1 MWGKGECLEETDR
14 RIVVVVS
21 SLTAFLTPFAAS
33 SFNIALPTISREFG
47 LDAISMSWASL
58 AYLLTSAML
67 LVPFG
72 KLADMYGRKR
82 VFIYGVSIFTVA
94 SLLLSFYPSSF
105 TLILLRVMQG
115 VGTSM
120 IFGTSVAILVSV
132 FPPERRGAVLG
143 VNAASVYV
151 GLSVGPYIG
160 GILTQ
165 SFGWRSI
172 FLCGVGLGAAIV
184 ALTLWRVRGEWV
196 EARGERF
203 DLLGSAVYGLT
214 LLCIMY
220 GFSLLPQESSYIPLA
235 AGVAGLAAFLWV
247 ESRARNPVLDINLF
261 RSNMRFTFSSLATFI
276 NFGATYAVNYL
287 LSLYLQY
294 LKGLSPID
302 AGLVL
307 IASPV
312 VQAFCSP
319 VAGRLSDRIE
329 PGKLASIGM
338 AITVIGLLPFILLDG
353 FTSILFVVC
362 GLAVI
367 GFGLSLFASPNTNAI
382 MSSVDSKYYGV
393 ASSTTGTM
401 RLTGQMLSMGITM
414 ILFAVNIGQ
423 IEIRPEVYPQLLASV
438 HSAFI
443 IFSVLCVL
451 GVFASLV
458 GDRKGTT

>member
-1 MWGKGECLEETDR
+1 MEETDR

-33 SFNIALPTISREFG
+33 SFNIALPTISSEFG

-105 TLILLRVMQG
+105 TLILLRAMQG

-165 SFGWRSI
+165 SLGWRSI

-184 ALTLWRVRGEWV
+184 VLTLWRVRGEWV

-235 AGVAGLAAFLWV
+235 AGAAGLAAFLWV

-261 RSNMRFTFSSLATFI
+261 RSNMRFTFSNLATFI

-329 PGKLASIGM
+329 PGKLASVGM
-338 AITVIGLLPFILLDG
+338 AITVLGLLPFILLDD

-362 GLAVI
+362 GLAVL
-367 GFGLSLFASPNTNAI
+367 GFGLSLFAAPNTNAI

-458 GDRKGTT
+458 GDRKGAT

>member
-1 MWGKGECLEETDR
+1 MEETDR

-172 FLCGVGLGAAIV
+172 FLCGVGLGATIV
-184 ALTLWRVRGEWV
+184 VLTLWRVRGEWV

-261 RSNMRFTFSSLATFI
+261 RSNMRFTFSNLATFI

-329 PGKLASIGM
+329 PGKLASVGM
-338 AITVIGLLPFILLDG
+338 AITVLGLLPFILLDD

-362 GLAVI
+362 GLAVL
-367 GFGLSLFASPNTNAI
+367 GFGLSLFAAPNTNAI

-458 GDRKGTT
+458 GDRKGVT

>member
-1 MWGKGECLEETDR
+1 MEETDR

-82 VFIYGVSIFTVA
+82 VFVYGVSIFTVA

-338 AITVIGLLPFILLDG
+338 AVTVIGLLPFILLDG

-362 GLAVI
+362 GLAVL
-367 GFGLSLFASPNTNAI
+367 GFGLSLFAAPNTNAI

>member
-1 MWGKGECLEETDR
+1 LEETDR
-14 RIVVVVS
+14 RIVVIVS

-82 VFIYGVSIFTVA
+82 VFVYGVSIFTVA
-94 SLLLSFYPSSF
+94 SLLLSLYPSSF

-165 SFGWRSI
+165 SLGWRSI
-172 FLCGVGLGAAIV
+172 FLCGVVIGVAIV
-184 ALTLWRVRGEWV
+184 ALTLWRVKGEWI

-203 DLLGSAVYGLT
+203 DLLGSVTYGLT

-220 GFSLLPQESSYIPLA
+220 GFSLLPNEASYVPLA
-235 AGVAGLAAFLWV
+235 VGVAGIVAFLMI
-247 ESRARNPVLDINLF
+247 EARARHPVLDINLF
-261 RSNMRFTFSSLATFI
+261 RSNMAFTFSSLATFI
-276 NFGATYAVNYL
+276 NFSATYAVNYL

-294 LKGLSPID
+294 IKGLTPTD

-312 VQAFCSP
+312 VQAICSP

-329 PGKLASIGM
+329 PGKLASVGM
-338 AITVIGLLPFILLDG
+338 AVTVLGLIPFTLLDG
-353 FTSILFVVC
+353 YTSIPYVV
-362 GLAVI
+362 GSLAVL
-367 GFGLSLFASPNTNAI
+367 GVGLSLFASPNTNAI
-382 MSSVDSKYYGV
+382 MSSVDKAFYGV

-414 ILFAVNIGQ
+414 ILFAVDIGQ
-423 IEIRPEVYPQLLASV
+423 AEIGPDVYPQLLTSV

-443 IFSVLCVL
+443 IFSVLCII

-458 GDRKGTT
+458 RKR

>member
-1 MWGKGECLEETDR
+1 
-14 RIVVVVS
+14 
-21 SLTAFLTPFAAS
+21 
-33 SFNIALPTISREFG
+33 
-47 LDAISMSWASL
+47 
-58 AYLLTSAML
+58 
-67 LVPFG
+67 
-72 KLADMYGRKR
+72 
-82 VFIYGVSIFTVA
+82 
-94 SLLLSFYPSSF
+94 
-105 TLILLRVMQG
+105 
-115 VGTSM
+115 
-120 IFGTSVAILVSV
+120 
-132 FPPERRGAVLG
+132 
-143 VNAASVYV
+143 V

-307 IASPV
+307 TASPV

-338 AITVIGLLPFILLDG
+338 AVTVIGLLPFILLDG

-362 GLAVI
+362 GLAVL

-458 GDRKGTT
+458 GDRKEAT

>member
-1 MWGKGECLEETDR
+1 
-14 RIVVVVS
+14 
-21 SLTAFLTPFAAS
+21 
-33 SFNIALPTISREFG
+33 
-47 LDAISMSWASL
+47 
-58 AYLLTSAML
+58 
-67 LVPFG
+67 
-72 KLADMYGRKR
+72 
-82 VFIYGVSIFTVA
+82 
-94 SLLLSFYPSSF
+94 
-105 TLILLRVMQG
+105 
-115 VGTSM
+115 
-120 IFGTSVAILVSV
+120 
-132 FPPERRGAVLG
+132 
-143 VNAASVYV
+143 
-151 GLSVGPYIG
+151 
-160 GILTQ
+160 
-165 SFGWRSI
+165 
-172 FLCGVGLGAAIV
+172 
-184 ALTLWRVRGEWV
+184 
-196 EARGERF
+196 
-203 DLLGSAVYGLT
+203 
-214 LLCIMY
+214 MY

-235 AGVAGLAAFLWV
+235 AGAAGLAAFLWV

-261 RSNMRFTFSSLATFI
+261 RSNMMFTFSNLATFI
-276 NFGATYAVNYL
+276 NFSATYAVNYL

-329 PGKLASIGM
+329 PGKLASVGM
-338 AITVIGLLPFILLDG
+338 AVTVLGLLPFILLDG

-362 GLAVI
+362 GLAVL

-458 GDRKGTT
+458 GDRKGAT

>member
-1 MWGKGECLEETDR
+1 LEETDR

-94 SLLLSFYPSSF
+94 SLLLSLYPSSF
-105 TLILLRVMQG
+105 TLILLRAMQG

-151 GLSVGPYIG
+151 GLSVGPYVG
-160 GILTQ
+160 GMLTQ

-172 FLCGVGLGAAIV
+172 FLCGVGLGAVIV
-184 ALTLWRVRGEWV
+184 ALTLWRVRGEWI

-220 GFSLLPQESSYIPLA
+220 GFSLLPKEASYIPLVAGA
-235 AGVAGLAAFLWV
+235 AGIAAFLWV
-247 ESRARNPVLDINLF
+247 ESRVRNPVLDINLF
-261 RSNMRFTFSSLATFI
+261 RSNMAFTFSNLATFI
-276 NFGATYAVNYL
+276 NFSATYAVNYL

-294 LKGLSPID
+294 IKGLAPTD

-312 VQAFCSP
+312 VQAICSP

-329 PGKLASIGM
+329 PEKLASVGM
-338 AITVIGLLPFILLDG
+338 GFTVLGLIPFILLDG
-353 FTSILFVVC
+353 YTSIPYVVG
-362 GLAVI
+362 GLAVL
-367 GFGLSLFASPNTNAI
+367 GVGLSLFASPNTNAV
-382 MSSVDSKYYGV
+382 MRSVDKAFYGV

-414 ILFAVNIGQ
+414 ILFAVDIGQ
-423 IEIRPEVYPQLLASV
+423 AEIGPEVYPQLLASV
-438 HSAFI
+438 HSAFV
-443 IFSVLCVL
+443 IFSVLCII

-458 GDRKGTT
+458 RKR

>member
-1 MWGKGECLEETDR
+1 MEETDR

-58 AYLLTSAML
+58 AYLLTSAMF

-82 VFIYGVSIFTVA
+82 VFVYGVSIFTVA

-105 TLILLRVMQG
+105 TLILLRAMQG

-120 IFGTSVAILVSV
+120 IFGTSVAILVSA

-151 GLSVGPYIG
+151 GLSVGPYVG
-160 GILTQ
+160 GMLTQ

-184 ALTLWRVRGEWV
+184 ALTLWRVRGEWI

-235 AGVAGLAAFLWV
+235 AGAAGLAAFLWV

-261 RSNMRFTFSSLATFI
+261 RSNMRFTFSNLATFI

-338 AITVIGLLPFILLDG
+338 AVTVIGLLPFILLDG

-362 GLAVI
+362 GLAVL
-367 GFGLSLFASPNTNAI
+367 GFGLSLFAAPNTNAI

-458 GDRKGTT
+458 GDRKEAT